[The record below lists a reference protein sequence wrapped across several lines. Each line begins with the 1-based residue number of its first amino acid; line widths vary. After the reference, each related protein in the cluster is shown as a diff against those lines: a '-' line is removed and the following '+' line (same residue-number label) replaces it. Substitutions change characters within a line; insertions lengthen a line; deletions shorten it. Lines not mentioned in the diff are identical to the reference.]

1 MPAAIMP
8 TIEGIFRRSR
18 SIGAKRMMLSTMKN
32 IHVGSVMGRYVVRS
46 VIREMNMQDVQKIKM
61 RALVLGLLSFGLPIT
76 LGFVA
81 NHSEVVHQRR
91 RRRNGAVEHNAH

>member
-46 VIREMNMQDVQKIKM
+46 VIRSVIMC
-61 RALVLGLLSFGLPIT
+61 
-76 LGFVA
+76 
-81 NHSEVVHQRR
+81 
-91 RRRNGAVEHNAH
+91 AVYDK